1 MSSRNFGHAEDA
13 LLIELVKKHGT
24 DSWSLVAAELGTRTP
39 RQCRNRYT
47 LFLAPDL
54 NSAPW
59 TPDEDEVL
67 IHHYEAIG
75 PKWAA
80 LRQFFPG
87 RTDLNVKNRFLFLA
101 RNRPEAR
108 RLKEKFAPEPRPNV
122 SEIARNQFTFDPN
135 TPGAIDS
142 LFQSL
147 PYYMKR
153 CFMLEKMLEGHQI
166 PVPPQ
171 GICDRWVDGEVMI
184 TSQVIEENQG
194 GEGGGEGGNEGNQ

>member
-1 MSSRNFGHAEDA
+1 MAASDPPSRNFSATEDA
-13 LLIELVKKHGT
+13 RLIELVKKHGT
-24 DSWSLVAAELGTRTP
+24 DAWGTVASELATRTA

-54 NSAPW
+54 NSGPW
-59 TPDEDEVL
+59 SPQDDETL
-67 IHHYEAIG
+67 LQQYAAIG

-101 RNRPEAR
+101 RNSPEAK
-108 RLKEKFAPEPRPNV
+108 RLKARFTPEPRTP
-122 SEIARNQFTFDPN
+122 SDDGQFTFDSN
-135 TPGAIDS
+135 APGAVDS

-153 CFMLEKMLEGHQI
+153 CFLLETLLHGNRI
-166 PVPPQ
+166 PVPPH
-171 GICDRWVDGEVMI
+171 GVCDRWVDGEVLI
-184 TSQVIEENQG
+184 ST
-194 GEGGGEGGNEGNQ
+194 GGGENGQAAQGTE